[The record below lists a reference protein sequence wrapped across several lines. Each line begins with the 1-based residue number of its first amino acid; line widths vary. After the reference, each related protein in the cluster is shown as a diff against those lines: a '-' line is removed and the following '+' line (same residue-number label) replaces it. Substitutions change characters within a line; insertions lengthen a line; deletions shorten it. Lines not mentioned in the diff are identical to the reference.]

1 MTEISLKINGIDC
14 AACVRRLSR
23 ALSAQSGVI
32 SARVSYAEGR
42 AEIGYDAA
50 VTDIAAIAR
59 CIRNAGYAVPADTL
73 TVKCEDVSAAAE
85 TIGSLG
91 CAERIECDAQRG
103 TVTALLWPLGIDEN
117 YISRALGRGDGIELK
132 RSDAESTGRAAQAGL
147 ARGIFAALF
156 FSLPQLWDIPH
167 TARIVFGAL
176 TLFGGVYFFGA
187 SLRAIRKKVFSP
199 DIAAALLLTALYA
212 LCAAGKANFLL
223 LTAATVLLLA
233 VRLAESR
240 AVYALGAAA
249 RRLSHMQPKT
259 ARILRGGEE
268 AEISSDELREGDIL
282 IVLPGERIA
291 ADGEIVSGDGMVDES
306 AVTGAEEL
314 SEKRRG
320 DTVLCGT
327 LLRTGKVRVSVVR
340 AGKDTVLQSKISGLG
355 TAALPHALSSIASAL
370 GMTAVFTLLLRGEV
384 GEK

>member
-1 MTEISLKINGIDC
+1 
-14 AACVRRLSR
+14 
-23 ALSAQSGVI
+23 
-32 SARVSYAEGR
+32 
-42 AEIGYDAA
+42 
-50 VTDIAAIAR
+50 
-59 CIRNAGYAVPADTL
+59 
-73 TVKCEDVSAAAE
+73 
-85 TIGSLG
+85 
-91 CAERIECDAQRG
+91 
-103 TVTALLWPLGIDEN
+103 
-117 YISRALGRGDGIELK
+117 
-132 RSDAESTGRAAQAGL
+132 
-147 ARGIFAALF
+147 
-156 FSLPQLWDIPH
+156 
-167 TARIVFGAL
+167 
-176 TLFGGVYFFGA
+176 
-187 SLRAIRKKVFSP
+187 
-199 DIAAALLLTALYA
+199 
-212 LCAAGKANFLL
+212 
-223 LTAATVLLLA
+223 
-233 VRLAESR
+233 
-240 AVYALGAAA
+240 
-249 RRLSHMQPKT
+249 MQPKT

-268 AEISSDELREGDIL
+268 AEISSDELRAGDIL